1 MEKFAF
7 NRSMK
12 DIPIPSEDQYRKQL
26 LYQTERFIQ
35 RIRWIAYFFLNPD
48 NTPADKE
55 TFEFKTT
62 KTAPQVQELIIFEQ
76 QLADLVST
84 GIKFRKWRNPYQR
97 ELDKAVKEIK
107 KLDSVQRPTCNL
119 DDRLHCEKINLG
131 GVLQFPP
138 RSRMNRINATFG
150 GGET

>member
-62 KTAPQVQELIIFEQ
+62 KTAPQVQELIIF
-76 QLADLVST
+76 
-84 GIKFRKWRNPYQR
+84 
-97 ELDKAVKEIK
+97 
-107 KLDSVQRPTCNL
+107 
-119 DDRLHCEKINLG
+119 
-131 GVLQFPP
+131 
-138 RSRMNRINATFG
+138 
-150 GGET
+150 